1 MHATAPTGA
10 PVRSQTSPPAPVFVY
25 GALRSGTTLLR
36 LILDRH
42 DLLSN
47 PGEVD
52 FLFDWIHRDP
62 SNPTGWSY
70 DFEAL
75 GRCRIFRSQNLTIP
89 PDCDGRD
96 LLEEFCRQFSE
107 RDAGV
112 LTLNV
117 HRNADKMAELM
128 PDARIIH
135 ILRDPRDVTG
145 SAIGM
150 GWAGTY
156 FHGVEPWLRTES
168 AWDGIAPGLS
178 PEQVFELHYESLL
191 SDTRATLEALCR
203 FLGVSFSPTMLEY
216 HRTSTYDPIDP
227 KLSSKWRRKLS
238 PRDVALIE
246 GRAAQLMAARGY
258 EPSGEGYTPKGID
271 LCTLTLR
278 NKLAIWR
285 FGMRRHG
292 GGLYWSEKA
301 SRWLG
306 LRGWHDRI
314 SARIDENVIRNLK

>member
-96 LLEEFCRQFSE
+96 LLEEFCRQFS
-107 RDAGV
+107 
-112 LTLNV
+112 
-117 HRNADKMAELM
+117 
-128 PDARIIH
+128 
-135 ILRDPRDVTG
+135 
-145 SAIGM
+145 
-150 GWAGTY
+150 
-156 FHGVEPWLRTES
+156 
-168 AWDGIAPGLS
+168 
-178 PEQVFELHYESLL
+178 
-191 SDTRATLEALCR
+191 
-203 FLGVSFSPTMLEY
+203 
-216 HRTSTYDPIDP
+216 
-227 KLSSKWRRKLS
+227 
-238 PRDVALIE
+238 
-246 GRAAQLMAARGY
+246 
-258 EPSGEGYTPKGID
+258 
-271 LCTLTLR
+271 
-278 NKLAIWR
+278 
-285 FGMRRHG
+285 
-292 GGLYWSEKA
+292 
-301 SRWLG
+301 
-306 LRGWHDRI
+306 
-314 SARIDENVIRNLK
+314 